1 MIEKKIIAG
10 LLIAWLAIVGI
21 GIGYKINQV
30 DDSKE
35 ETSVTVLQVD
45 YPQYNT
51 AEELVESSDL
61 VFTGTVK
68 NIEYQMIDVSTGEG
82 SDEDTGFVD
91 NEEIPYTLYTIDV
104 DKICKGSVDSST
116 IIVKRAGGNFGD
128 EEYVVENASE
138 ISKGKN
144 YLFVTK
150 IYEDTYPSLL
160 NADQSSY
167 DMDVPQTAM
176 EGEEIMLSDI
186 LKLFKN
192 NERWRKR

>member
-1 MIEKKIIAG
+1 MKKIIAG
-10 LLIAWLAIVGI
+10 LLIALLAIVGI

-192 NERWRKR
+192 NER

>member
-1 MIEKKIIAG
+1 MKKIIAG
-10 LLIAWLAIVGI
+10 LLIALLAIVGI

-167 DMDVPQTAM
+167 DMDAPQTVM
-176 EGEEIMLSDI
+176 EGEEKEIMLSDI
-186 LKLFKN
+186 LKLF
-192 NERWRKR
+192 

>member
-1 MIEKKIIAG
+1 MIEMKKIIAG
-10 LLIAWLAIVGI
+10 LLIALLAIVGI

-91 NEEIPYTLYTIDV
+91 NEEIPCTLYTIDV

-192 NERWRKR
+192 NER

>member
-1 MIEKKIIAG
+1 MIEMKKIIAG
-10 LLIAWLAIVGI
+10 LLIALLAIVGI

-192 NERWRKR
+192 NER

>member
-1 MIEKKIIAG
+1 MIEMKKIIAG
-10 LLIAWLAIVGI
+10 LLIALLAIVGI

-35 ETSVTVLQVD
+35 ETSVTVLQVY

-82 SDEDTGFVD
+82 PDEDTGFVD

-192 NERWRKR
+192 NER

>member
-1 MIEKKIIAG
+1 MKKIIAG
-10 LLIAWLAIVGI
+10 LLIALLAIVGI

-82 SDEDTGFVD
+82 PDEDTGFVD

>member
-1 MIEKKIIAG
+1 MKKIIAG
-10 LLIAWLAIVGI
+10 LLIALLAIVGI

>member
-1 MIEKKIIAG
+1 MIEMKKIIAG
-10 LLIAWLAIVGI
+10 LLIALLAIVGI

-82 SDEDTGFVD
+82 PDEDTGFVD

-176 EGEEIMLSDI
+176 EGEEIMLSDF

-192 NERWRKR
+192 NER

>member
-1 MIEKKIIAG
+1 MKKIIAG
-10 LLIAWLAIVGI
+10 LLIAVLAIAGI
-21 GIGYKINQV
+21 GIGYKINQA
-30 DDSKE
+30 DASGE
-35 ETSVTVLQVD
+35 EKSVTVLQAD

-51 AEELVESSDL
+51 AEELVESSNL

-68 NIEYQMIDVSTGEG
+68 NIEYQMIDVGTGEG
-82 SDEDTGFVD
+82 PDEDTGFVD

-104 DKICKGSVDSST
+104 DKVYKGSIDSSS
-116 IIVKRAGGNFGD
+116 IIVKRAGGSFGD

-192 NERWRKR
+192 NER

>member
-1 MIEKKIIAG
+1 MKKIIAG
-10 LLIAWLAIVGI
+10 LLIALLAIVGI

-82 SDEDTGFVD
+82 PDEDTGFVD

-192 NERWRKR
+192 NER

>member
-1 MIEKKIIAG
+1 MKKIIAG
-10 LLIAWLAIVGI
+10 LLIALLAIVGI

-82 SDEDTGFVD
+82 PDEDTGFVD

-150 IYEDTYPSLL
+150 IYEDNYPSLL

-192 NERWRKR
+192 NER

>member
-1 MIEKKIIAG
+1 MIEMKKIIAG
-10 LLIAWLAIVGI
+10 LLIALLAIVGI

-82 SDEDTGFVD
+82 PDEDTGFVD

-192 NERWRKR
+192 NER